1 MASKKLAL
9 VPMYG
14 AYWDPR
20 KPQVMIELE
29 CLRLGGKWT
38 DKEGHEMGMGMEY
51 HYATLQRLLW
61 PDHDDHRWHQLTL
74 KEMVGYN
81 VVVLM
86 GPKSAAKTCDAAKFA
101 LCEYW
106 IDPENTLVL
115 MSSTDLRSLDLR
127 IWGETK
133 MLFEKARELH
143 PYLAGHLIES
153 KRAISTDDI
162 DEDRARDL
170 RKGIIAVPCVEGGKV
185 MNLKK
190 YQGIKQK
197 RMIICADELAAMAN
211 SFLSAFSNLDSNDY
225 FKAILMGNPN
235 TMHDPL
241 GRAAEPKGGWD
252 GHMSPEKTDT
262 WDTRFMGGRCVN
274 LIGTDSPNFDFP
286 DRKRPKYPYLISQRT
301 IDSTVAFFG
310 KDSMEYHSQ
319 CVGDM
324 QVSQLARQV
333 LTRQMCEQFHA
344 FDQVVWGSEKP
355 QKIYAIDAAY
365 GGDRCVGG
373 YIEFGKDV
381 SGNQIIS
388 IHPPVIIPIRV
399 NTLMIPEDQIVEF
412 VMADCGRNGIDP
424 QHVYYDATGRGSLGT
439 SFARRWSDKINP
451 IEFGGP
457 PTDRPVCS
465 DMYVWD
471 SVKHVRR
478 LKTCKEHYIKF
489 VTELWFSV
497 RYAVEAGQVRNMP
510 EDVLEEFCWRQWDST
525 KDDKKVVE
533 TKEEMKERVGRSPD
547 LADWCC
553 FVKNTMILTPSGE
566 VPIQNLKEGDTVIT
580 PFGITTVALLW
591 ERENKEVM
599 TVKMSNGR
607 DLTGTPDH
615 KVFTKWGWE
624 RIDSLTIDAEMDSC
638 DNIPIWNTLNA
649 LFTKVK
655 NIGFKALASII
666 QETEGRTRKR
676 DFYIELSGRSTMG
689 IFLLI
694 IASII
699 RMEIGKIT
707 KSKIWNWLK
716 LANTHLTT
724 SIIEVIGR
732 DLKNGFR
739 KQESPPQNGM
749 VLKKVLIGIAE
760 TPNTNGRYE
769 KRKSLNAY
777 FAKNL
782 LWPIS
787 TKQSFVPALACKEQ
801 EEGKP
806 STKKLPVWSA
816 VKRFLSIATRK
827 QSTVRPIA
835 APSPLQ
841 ELRTVYNLTLDEH
854 NAYYA
859 NGVLVQNCITVEGAR
874 REGFAIKKLLNETIQ
889 NQDDFFWDDLF
900 AKEQKLRKSHQL
912 HYA

>member
-1 MASKKLAL
+1 MASKKLPL
-9 VPMYG
+9 IPLYG

-74 KEMVGYN
+74 KEMATHS

-115 MSSTDLRSLDLR
+115 MSSTDLRSLDLH
-127 IWGETK
+127 IWGECK
-133 MLFEKARELH
+133 MLFEKARDLH

-153 KRAISTDDI
+153 KRAIATDDI
-162 DEDRARDL
+162 EEDKARDL
-170 RKGIIAVPCVEGGKV
+170 RRGIIAVPCVEGGKV

-197 RMIICADELAAMAN
+197 RVIICADELAAMAS
-211 SFLSAFSNLDSNDY
+211 SFLSAFSNLDSNPY

-241 GRAAEPKGGWD
+241 GRAAEPRGGWD
-252 GHMSPEKTDT
+252 GHMSPEKTDV
-262 WDTRFMGGRCVN
+262 WDTRFMNGRCVN

-344 FDQVVWGSEKP
+344 FDQVTWAGDKP

-381 SGNQIIS
+381 AGNQIIS

-465 DMYVWD
+465 DLYVWD
-471 SVKHVRR
+471 PVKHVRR

-497 RYAVEAGQVRNMP
+497 RYAVEAGQIRNLP

-547 LADWCC
+547 LADW
-553 FVKNTMILTPSGE
+553 
-566 VPIQNLKEGDTVIT
+566 
-580 PFGITTVALLW
+580 
-591 ERENKEVM
+591 
-599 TVKMSNGR
+599 
-607 DLTGTPDH
+607 
-615 KVFTKWGWE
+615 
-624 RIDSLTIDAEMDSC
+624 
-638 DNIPIWNTLNA
+638 
-649 LFTKVK
+649 
-655 NIGFKALASII
+655 
-666 QETEGRTRKR
+666 
-676 DFYIELSGRSTMG
+676 
-689 IFLLI
+689 
-694 IASII
+694 
-699 RMEIGKIT
+699 
-707 KSKIWNWLK
+707 
-716 LANTHLTT
+716 
-724 SIIEVIGR
+724 
-732 DLKNGFR
+732 
-739 KQESPPQNGM
+739 
-749 VLKKVLIGIAE
+749 
-760 TPNTNGRYE
+760 
-769 KRKSLNAY
+769 
-777 FAKNL
+777 
-782 LWPIS
+782 
-787 TKQSFVPALACKEQ
+787 
-801 EEGKP
+801 
-806 STKKLPVWSA
+806 
-816 VKRFLSIATRK
+816 LSI
-827 QSTVRPIA
+827 
-835 APSPLQ
+835 
-841 ELRTVYNLTLDEH
+841 
-854 NAYYA
+854 
-859 NGVLVQNCITVEGAR
+859 CVEGAR
-874 REGFAIKKLLNETIQ
+874 REGFAIKKLLNDSVQ
-889 NQDDFFWDDLF
+889 QQDDFFWDDLF
-900 AKEQKLRKSHQL
+900 ERERKNRQRHQL
-912 HYA
+912 NYAA